1 MLIDLLLATVQNCG
15 IAKLWHDT
23 VEWYSTIEHTR
34 NENQQLHI
42 DRNISYKYNLVQKQR
57 DIEEDIQNDHILTSK
72 NLSLIHIS
80 EPTRPHD

>member
-42 DRNISYKYNLVQKQR
+42 DRNISYKYNFIQKQQ

-72 NLSLIHIS
+72 NRQNLNILFRG
-80 EPTRPHD
+80 T